1 MKRSVWSLLLGSA
14 VLLAACT
21 AESDD
26 WRAAQAAD
34 TSLAYSHF
42 ASQHPDS
49 SHAAEARSRAA
60 ARAAAETVV
69 AAPAEPSPASVVP
82 PVALSP
88 PVASAPAAPAPA
100 PAAAAPAP
108 VVPAPAPAAAA
119 PVASTPAQPPTAA
132 PKAPASAPRPVAAK
146 ASGFGVQIGA
156 FSTQDKAEA
165 QWRLIEQRHRRELA
179 GATHQVAAGK
189 AGSRPVYRLK
199 VPQASQAAAKD
210 LCRRLSAA
218 GQACVVYHP

>member
-1 MKRSVWSLLLGSA
+1 MKRSIWALLLGSA

-21 AESDD
+21 AENDD

-60 ARAAAETVV
+60 ARAAAEAVV
-69 AAPAEPSPASVVP
+69 ASSAEPTAASVVP
-82 PVALSP
+82 PVAVPQAIAPATAPSP
-88 PVASAPAAPAPA
+88 PQAAPPQASPPQAAPAQAAPPPAAAVTAPAAVVKPPAPA
-100 PAAAAPAP
+100 SRPAANKAA
-108 VVPAPAPAAAA
+108 
-119 PVASTPAQPPTAA
+119 
-132 PKAPASAPRPVAAK
+132 
-146 ASGFGVQIGA
+146 GFGVQIGA

-165 QWRLIEQRHRRELA
+165 QWRLIQQRHRRELA
-179 GATHQVAAGK
+179 GASHQIAAGK
-189 AGSRPVYRLK
+189 AGSRTVYRLK
-199 VPQASQAAAKD
+199 LPQPSQAAAKD

-218 GQACVVYHP
+218 GQPCVVYHP

>member
-1 MKRSVWSLLLGSA
+1 MKRSIWALLLGSA
-14 VLLAACT
+14 ALLAACT
-21 AESDD
+21 AENDD

-60 ARAAAETVV
+60 ARAAAEAV
-69 AAPAEPSPASVVP
+69 APAPTEPSPASVVP
-82 PVALSP
+82 PVAVSP
-88 PVASAPAAPAPA
+88 PAAATSAAVAAAPAPVAVPPAPVVSA
-100 PAAAAPAP
+100 PAPGASAPAP
-108 VVPAPAPAAAA
+108 VVPAPPPAV
-119 PVASTPAQPPTAA
+119 P
-132 PKAPASAPRPVAAK
+132 PKAPAPRPVAAK

-179 GATHQVAAGK
+179 GATHQIAAGK
-189 AGSRPVYRLK
+189 AGSRTVYRLK
-199 VPQASQAAAKD
+199 VPQASQVAAKD

>member
-1 MKRSVWSLLLGSA
+1 MKRSLMVLVLGSA

-21 AESDD
+21 AETDD

-34 TSLAYSHF
+34 TSLAYNHF

-60 ARAAAETVV
+60 ARAAAEVV
-69 AAPAEPSPASVVP
+69 APTPTEPPPASVVP
-82 PVALSP
+82 PVA
-88 PVASAPAAPAPA
+88 AAPA

-108 VVPAPAPAAAA
+108 VAAAPAPVATA
-119 PVASTPAQPPTAA
+119 PSPA
-132 PKAPASAPRPVAAK
+132 VAAK
-146 ASGFGVQIGA
+146 APVPAARPAAHKAAGFGVQIGA

-165 QWRLIEQRHRRELA
+165 QWRLIEQRHRRELT
-179 GATHQVAAGK
+179 GASHQIAAGK
-189 AGSRPVYRLK
+189 AGSRTVYRLK
-199 VPQASQAAAKD
+199 LPQPSQAAAKD